1 MQILI
6 HNGVN
11 MCMEYLKLMEDD
23 HFSLECN
30 YRDIYRIMINK
41 LISIVI
47 VLSFS
52 TNHVFSELLQVRD
65 YCYKNCSWLLS

>member
-11 MCMEYLKLMEDD
+11 MYIEYLKLMEDD

-30 YRDIYRIMINK
+30 YHNIYRIVINK

-47 VLSFS
+47 VIF
-52 TNHVFSELLQVRD
+52 LQ
-65 YCYKNCSWLLS
+65 